1 MKSLISVFIIF
12 YCLSAQTAASK
23 EESSVSKNKQVQA
36 EVKKPVPTASNK
48 SKKASVTA
56 VKSATAET
64 KEKPSVKSTI
74 VETNKKPSVKS
85 KVVESA
91 AVLKASTVSD
101 KKTEVSAAVKS
112 TTVETKEKP
121 SVKDKVVKNAA
132 VLKASTVSDKKTE
145 VSAAVAVKSEIAET
159 KEKPSVKGEAVE
171 SAAVSKASIVSDKK
185 TEISVAVKSETT
197 ETKEKPSVESK
208 TAESAVVS
216 TASSES
222 MDKDQKGADR
232 LKAFKDTIASVD
244 PAVELG
250 LEYPLSF
257 GVHGKFHINDS
268 IYTRLGAGFT
278 SELLVTAFAKI
289 APSLGYLSRQEAN
302 LISDVVKNSVLG
314 ALRLGWMPY
323 TKKFG
328 GPYMELGLLYLAF
341 GQGETSGTVLN
352 AAIETDL
359 SQTGSNRYSVRSDIL
374 NGTFHIGYQ
383 IPIEENIHLNLELGV
398 LKILY
403 VGLKTNK
410 APASGV
416 VALPEEQ
423 HKKFKS
429 FLVDKGWIFPTLSA
443 WLGFSF

>member
-48 SKKASVTA
+48 SKKVSVTA

-64 KEKPSVKSTI
+64 KEKPSVKS
-74 VETNKKPSVKS
+74 
-85 KVVESA
+85 KV
-91 AVLKASTVSD
+91 
-101 KKTEVSAAVKS
+101 
-112 TTVETKEKP
+112 
-121 SVKDKVVKNAA
+121 
-132 VLKASTVSDKKTE
+132 
-145 VSAAVAVKSEIAET
+145 
-159 KEKPSVKGEAVE
+159 VE

-185 TEISVAVKSETT
+185 TKVSVTNVKSETAKTKEKSSVKSKVVESAAVSKAFIVSDKKAEASAVAAVKSETAETKEKSSVKSKVVESAAVLKASIVSDKKT
-197 ETKEKPSVESK
+197 EASAAVMKSETTEIKEKPSVEGK

-222 MDKDQKGADR
+222 MDKDQKGTGR

-416 VALPEEQ
+416 VALPEEH